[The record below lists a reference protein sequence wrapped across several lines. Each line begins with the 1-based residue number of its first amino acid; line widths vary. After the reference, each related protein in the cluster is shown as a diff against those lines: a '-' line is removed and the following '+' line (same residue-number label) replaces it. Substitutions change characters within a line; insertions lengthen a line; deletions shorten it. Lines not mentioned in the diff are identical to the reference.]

1 MSVAGEN
8 RKFTF
13 LEVCSGAGGLS
24 HGFIDRGFHPVLLN
38 EIDQVCCE
46 TLSQNH
52 PEVEISNISME
63 DLDLDQYVGDKVDV
77 LMGGVPCQSFSQA
90 GNRKGLNDNRGNLL
104 LCFIKMLS
112 VIQPKVWL
120 IENVKGLSTHNGGAT
135 LKYILQ
141 QIETLGRYRVSYR
154 VLNANDYGVPQKRER
169 IFLVG
174 IRDDITRTYE
184 FPTPHSYKPL
194 LGDVLID
201 CPESEGHRYNPRL
214 ERIMEQVP
222 SGGCWVDLPE
232 EEQKAYLG
240 NSYYSGGGRRG
251 IARRLSL
258 DAPSLTL
265 LTSPSQKQTERCHPT
280 ETRPL
285 QIVEYARIQTFP
297 DSYKFSGSLTQR
309 YRQIGNAVP
318 VKLAQ
323 AMAESILRVLQ

>member
-1 MSVAGEN
+1 MSVSQES

-24 HGFIDRGFHPVLLN
+24 QGFINQGFNPVLLN
-38 EIDQVCCE
+38 EIDPVCCE
-46 TLSQNH
+46 TLRLNH
-52 PEVEISNISME
+52 PGVEISNISME
-63 DLDLDQYVGDKVDV
+63 DLDINQYVGDKVDV

-90 GNRKGLNDNRGNLL
+90 GNRKGLDDTRGNLL
-104 LCFIKMLS
+104 LCFIKMVS

-120 IENVKGLSTHNGGAT
+120 IENVKGLLTHNGGAT

-141 QIETLGRYRVSYR
+141 QIESLGRYRVSYR

-174 IRDDITRTYE
+174 LRDDLTSNYE
-184 FPTPHSYKPL
+184 FPVPHSYKPL

-214 ERIMEQVP
+214 ERIMRQVP

-265 LTSPSQKQTERCHPT
+265 LTTPSQKQTERCHPT

-285 QIVEYARIQTFP
+285 QILEYARIQTFP
-297 DSYKFSGSLTQR
+297 DSYQFSGSLTQR

>member
-1 MSVAGEN
+1 
-8 RKFTF
+8 
-13 LEVCSGAGGLS
+13 
-24 HGFIDRGFHPVLLN
+24 LLN
-38 EIDQVCCE
+38 EIDPVCCE
-46 TLSQNH
+46 TLRLNH
-52 PEVEISNISME
+52 PGVEISNISME
-63 DLDLDQYVGDKVDV
+63 DLDLTQYVGDKVDV

-90 GNRKGLNDNRGNLL
+90 GNRKGLDDTRGNLL
-104 LCFIKMLS
+104 LCFIKMVS

-120 IENVKGLSTHNGGAT
+120 IENVKGLLTHNGGAT

-141 QIETLGRYRVSYR
+141 QIESLGRYRVSYR

-174 IRDDITRTYE
+174 LRDDLTRSYE
-184 FPTPHSYKPL
+184 FPVPHSYKPL

-214 ERIMEQVP
+214 ERIMRQVP

-265 LTSPSQKQTERCHPT
+265 LTTPSQKQTERCHPT

-285 QIVEYARIQTFP
+285 QILEYARIQTFP
-297 DSYKFSGSLTQR
+297 DSYQFSGSLAQR

-318 VKLAQ
+318 VNLAQ